1 MYISQPASAA
11 RLTEEINQFQD
22 LQQCYQGFERAKQK
36 KISIVLTGK

>member
-22 LQQCYQGFERAKQK
+22 SQQGYQGFERAKQK
-36 KISIVLTGK
+36 VVSFVLTGK